1 MSLCYKD
8 RTWCTSPCATVPCD
22 RRLTQEVREAAR
34 AWGESLGLDYGPL
47 SYMPLNCADYTPDQS
62 PTGRLRRA
70 LSDAMEEAELFGD
83 LSAADREFATAWLD
97 FMPPQTVAAIGR
109 AFAKAAKETNPC

>member
-22 RRLTQEVREAAR
+22 IRLTQEVREAAR

-47 SYMPLNCADYTPDQS
+47 SYTPLRCADYTPDTS
-62 PTGRLRRA
+62 PTGRLRLA

-83 LSAADREFATAWLD
+83 MPASERRAAVAWLD
-97 FMPPQTVAAIGR
+97 ALPPQTVAAIGR
-109 AFAKAAKETNPC
+109 AFAKATKETAR

>member
-1 MSLCYKD
+1 MTLCYQD
-8 RTWCTSPCATVPCD
+8 RVWCTSPCATVPCD

-47 SYMPLNCADYTPDQS
+47 SYMPLRCEHFTPDPS

-70 LSDAMEEAELFGD
+70 MFDAMEEAEMFGD
-83 LSAADREFATAWLD
+83 MPASERKAATEWLD

-109 AFAKAAKETNPC
+109 AFAKATKETAR